1 MSIKDFT
8 VADFDT
14 QTGLTL
20 GESKVDEATD
30 DAQSKAQ
37 GMCGTGLN
45 CTGGGGQCGT
55 RLRCAGG

>member
-20 GESKVDEATD
+20 GESKVDEATN
-30 DAQSKAQ
+30 DAQPKAQ
-37 GMCGTGLN
+37 GRCGFGAG
-45 CTGGGGQCGT
+45 CAGGGGQCGFGAG
-55 RLRCAGG
+55 CAGG